1 MMTLLIG
8 LIFCFSFFM
17 ESIIGFGGTLFA
29 FAILGFFVDIK
40 ELILMAIYVA
50 TCSGIFVVA
59 SDYKSFSKAIFLKSF
74 PFCALGTLIG
84 AAFFAHNTSQVIIFS
99 FGLFL
104 IFLAAKTIFFDDIR
118 LPKHF
123 SNLVLTIGG
132 VSQGIFGI
140 GGPFFAIA
148 LKNKFKN
155 KSEMRA
161 TLAIFFITFNLIRVC
176 QFSFQDTLTF
186 DIFFSLWWVAA
197 PLAIAIHLGH
207 LVHKK
212 ISEGTFK
219 KIVAVLATFSGI
231 EFLFKK

>member
-1 MMTLLIG
+1 MSIFLIG
-8 LIFCFSFFM
+8 LIFCAGFFV
-17 ESIIGFGGTLFA
+17 ESIIGFGGTLVA
-29 FAILGFFVDIK
+29 FAILGFFIDIK
-40 ELILMAIYVA
+40 ELILIAIYVA
-50 TCSGIFVVA
+50 TCASIFVVA
-59 SDYKSFSKAIFLKSF
+59 SDHKQFSKNIFLKSF
-74 PFCALGTLIG
+74 PFCLMGTIIG
-84 AAFFAHNTSQVIIFS
+84 AVFFIHNNSQIIIFA

-104 IFLAAKTIFFDDIR
+104 LFLAAKTMFFDNIK

-132 VSQGIFGI
+132 ISQGVFGI

-148 LKNKFKN
+148 LKNNFRH

-161 TLAIFFITFNLIRVC
+161 TLAMFFITFNLIRMC
-176 QFSFQDTLTF
+176 QFSLQKTLTF
-186 DIFFSLWWVAA
+186 DIFFKLWWIAA
-197 PLAIAIHLGH
+197 PLAISIHLGH

-219 KIVAVLATFSGI
+219 KIVAILATFSGI

>member
-1 MMTLLIG
+1 MSIILIG
-8 LIFCFSFFM
+8 LIFCIGFFV
-17 ESIIGFGGTLFA
+17 ESIIGFGGTLVA

-50 TCSGIFVVA
+50 SCASIFVVA

-74 PFCALGTLIG
+74 PFCLLGTVIG
-84 AAFFAHNTSQVIIFS
+84 ATFFAQNTSQVIIFS

-104 IFLAAKTIFFDDIR
+104 IFLAAKTIFFDNIK

-132 VSQGIFGI
+132 ISQGVFGI

-148 LKNKFKN
+148 LKEKFKN

-161 TLAIFFITFNLIRVC
+161 TLATFFITFNLIRVC
-176 QFSFQDTLTF
+176 QFSFQDTLSF

-212 ISEGTFK
+212 LSEGAFK
-219 KIVAVLATFSGI
+219 KIVAFLAIFSGV